1 MQIDRSY
8 KIEKCVSTDPNREN
22 LGNIF
27 VSQRHCMA
35 TNGTI
40 LALVPIT
47 SEPEDTTGL
56 MSTDALKAGRKLT
69 PSRVGAVEISL
80 NGSQQLR
87 DGTKIPRP
95 EACKSPRIFHLLRHA
110 HKDRQYKIALNATML
125 KTLAD
130 ALGSEE
136 VVLEFGTSTS
146 AILVTPKQ
154 PTPGTLGL
162 IMPVRTTPY

>member
-1 MQIDRSY
+1 MQIDRNY
-8 KIEKCVSTDPNREN
+8 KIEKCISTDPNREN
-22 LGNIF
+22 LGHIF
-27 VSQRHCMA
+27 ITKRHAMA

-40 LALVPIT
+40 LALVPVT
-47 SEPEDTTGL
+47 AEPEDTPGL
-56 MSTDALKAGRKLT
+56 MSADALKAGRKLT
-69 PSRVGAVEISL
+69 PARNEFVEISL

-95 EACKSPRIFHLLRHA
+95 TNVKQPRIFHLLRGA
-110 HKDRQYKIALNATML
+110 HRDRQYKIGINASML

-136 VVLEFGTSTS
+136 LVLEFGTSTS

-154 PTPGTLGL
+154 STDGAVGL
-162 IMPVRTTPY
+162 IMPIRTTPY

>member
-8 KIEKCVSTDPNREN
+8 KLEKCVSTDPNREN

-27 VSQRHCMA
+27 VTKRHAMA

-40 LALVPIT
+40 LALVPLST
-47 SEPEDTTGL
+47 EPDDTPGL
-56 MSTDALKAGRKLT
+56 MSADALKAARKLT
-69 PSRVGAVEISL
+69 PAREGSVTIAL

-95 EACKSPRIFHLLRHA
+95 TEHKQPRIFHLLRHA
-110 HKDRQYKIALNATML
+110 HKDRQYRIGINATML

-136 VVLEFGTSTS
+136 VILDFGTSTS

-154 PTPGTLGL
+154 QTPGTMGL
-162 IMPVRTTPY
+162 IMPIRINPY

>member
-8 KIEKCVSTDPNREN
+8 KLEKCVSADPNREN

-27 VSQRHCMA
+27 ITRRHAMA

-47 SEPEDTTGL
+47 SDSEDTAGL
-56 MSTDALKAGRKLT
+56 MSPEALKAGRKLT
-69 PSRVGAVEISL
+69 PTREGIVTMSL

-95 EACKSPRIFHLLRHA
+95 TDHKQPRIYHLLRHA
-110 HKDRQYKIALNATML
+110 HKDRQYKIGLNATML

-136 VVLEFGTSTS
+136 VILDFGTQTS

-154 PTPGTLGL
+154 QTPGTMGL
-162 IMPVRTTPY
+162 IMPIRITPY

>member
-8 KIEKCVSTDPNREN
+8 KLEKCVSTDPNREN

-35 TNGTI
+35 TNGII

-56 MSTDALKAGRKLT
+56 MSADALKAGRKLT
-69 PSRVGAVEISL
+69 PAREGAINISL

-95 EACKSPRIFHLLRHA
+95 AECKSPRIFHLIRGA
-110 HKDRQYKIALNATML
+110 HRNRQYKIGLNATML

-130 ALGSEE
+130 ALGTDE

-154 PTPGTLGL
+154 PTPGTVGL
-162 IMPVRTTPY
+162 IMPIRTTPY

>member
-22 LGNIF
+22 LSNIF

-35 TNGTI
+35 TNGTV

-47 SEPEDTTGL
+47 SEPDDTTGL
-56 MSTDALKAGRKLT
+56 MSADALKAARKLT
-69 PSRVGAVEISL
+69 PARNGSVEISL

-95 EACKSPRIFHLLRHA
+95 EATKPPRIFHLLRHA
-110 HKDRQYKIALNATML
+110 HKDRQYKIGLNATML
-125 KTLAD
+125 KALAD

-154 PTPGTLGL
+154 STDGAVGL
-162 IMPVRTTPY
+162 IMPIRITPY